1 MENLKQP
8 HEECPIC
15 LTDLRG
21 AVIPNT
27 DPPEYYS
34 HLRGIEIRGVYDGV
48 LFWECPYC
56 DARIHRFREGTDLWH
71 KAELYVWD

>member
-1 MENLKQP
+1 MGLKQP

-21 AVIPNT
+21 AVIPGT

-34 HLRGIEIRGVYDGV
+34 HLIEVQVRGIYDGA
-48 LFWECPYC
+48 LYYECPFC
-56 DARIHRFREGTDLWH
+56 QGRMHRFREGTYLWQQ
-71 KAELYVWD
+71 AELYV